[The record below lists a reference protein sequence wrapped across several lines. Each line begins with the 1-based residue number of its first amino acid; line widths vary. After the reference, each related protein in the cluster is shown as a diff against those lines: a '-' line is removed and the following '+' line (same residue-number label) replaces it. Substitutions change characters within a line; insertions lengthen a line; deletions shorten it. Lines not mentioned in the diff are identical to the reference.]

1 MKLDSLKAKSTVFI
15 DANIFI
21 YHFTGVSDESS
32 FFLSQCES
40 GVFNGVT
47 SANVILEVLHRLM
60 MVEAV
65 QKRLVHPPNL
75 VTKLK
80 RHPEKIKQLHDYFT
94 NTQKIEQMGILIRP
108 LSAAIILKSQTN
120 RIRYGLM
127 VNDSLIITIMEEEGI
142 SFLATNDKGFQS
154 VTGITVLNPQDIDL

>member
-1 MKLDSLKAKSTVFI
+1 MRLDSLKAKSTVFI

-21 YHFTGVSDESS
+21 YHFTGVSEESS

-40 GVFNGVT
+40 GWCTGIT

-65 QKRLVHPPNL
+65 QKRLIHPPNL
-75 VTKLK
+75 VNKLK
-80 RHPEKIKQLHDYFT
+80 KHSQKIKQLHDYFA

-108 LSAAIILKSQTN
+108 ISATIILKSQNN

-127 VNDSLIITIMEEEGI
+127 VNDSIIATIIEEEGI
-142 SFLATNDKGFQS
+142 SYLATGDKGFHS
-154 VTGITVLNPQDIDL
+154 VTGITVLSPQDIDL

>member
-40 GVFNGVT
+40 GMFNGVT
-47 SANVILEVLHRLM
+47 SANVIFEVLHRLM

-80 RHPEKIKQLHDYFT
+80 KHPEKIKQLHDYFA

-108 LSAAIILKSQTN
+108 ISATIILKSQNN

-127 VNDSLIITIMEEEGI
+127 VNDSIIVTIMEEEGI
-142 SFLATNDKGFQS
+142 SYLATKDKGFHS
-154 VTGITVLNPQDIDL
+154 VAGITVLSPQDIDL